1 MKKLLCAL
9 ICALTIFSLT
19 ACSVS
24 NVEDEAP
31 SDTTAETLAS
41 TPTQPYDQPTVPYDE
56 DATSI
61 TGILSFVDKF
71 NEAANDAVR
80 ITQPTVVK
88 QDDGS
93 YTVSGTN
100 GISLVV
106 RLDPKGNVV
115 LVSSVSEDIPEKLSI
130 AKTVMLLLQGK
141 TLLPEE
147 KQAIIDNTKATIDAI
162 SAEIDAAWENA
173 QETELDTNLP
183 DYSSL
188 KAEATQISEEI
199 QKVKDAIAGG

>member
-24 NVEDEAP
+24 SVEDEAP